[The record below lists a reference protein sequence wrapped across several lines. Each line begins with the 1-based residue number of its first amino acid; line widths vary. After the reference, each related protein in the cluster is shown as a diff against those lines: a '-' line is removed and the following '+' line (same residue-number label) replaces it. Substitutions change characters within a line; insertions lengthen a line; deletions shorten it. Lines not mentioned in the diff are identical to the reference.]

1 MATTQAEYLAVALD
15 KAEEGFDEPTP
26 AFEHATK
33 KKRVLVFDRES
44 SLGVNLGEDGVGGG
58 APLSR
63 WTPSRVPAAER
74 RCRVPGL
81 TVIPLVQVA
90 FRLSGNAV
98 WSAGLQDLIIVG
110 ARKVLSNP
118 TSS

>member
-1 MATTQAEYLAVALD
+1 MRT
-15 KAEEGFDEPTP
+15 GPSSG
-26 AFEHATK
+26 
-33 KKRVLVFDRES
+33 KKRVLVFGRES
-44 SLGVNLGEDGVGGG
+44 SLRLNLGEDGVGGG
-58 APLSR
+58 GPLSR
-63 WTPSRVPAAER
+63 LSPSRVPAAER

-98 WSAGLQDLIIVG
+98 CSAGLQDLVFVG